1 MIYRTPEGMQAIKDY
16 QVTARCVLICFADT
30 LSMYC
35 EIVNY
40 KGFSKWGEDYFGHQ
54 IGEANH
60 DVRDALVE
68 FAFGKFDADHWM
80 PDAEYFKEA
89 FTIIGDVPEDRFQQA
104 TETLQA
110 LTDLDEDY
118 FDESNE
124 MLRVIILLDTV
135 LVKRRELEELLQT
148 LISEEGALLF
158 NNVPAY
164 DLWLSDFNFQE
175 LLDNRNRLTNLLDEL
190 NALIPTLRSDKTD
203 VTAVESAQAC
213 ILFEG
218 GA

>member
-1 MIYRTPEGMQAIKDY
+1 M
-16 QVTARCVLICFADT
+16 DT
-30 LSMYC
+30 
-35 EIVNY
+35 
-40 KGFSKWGEDYFGHQ
+40 
-54 IGEANH
+54 
-60 DVRDALVE
+60 
-68 FAFGKFDADHWM
+68 

-89 FTIIGDVPEDRFQQA
+89 FTIIGDVPEDRFHQV

-148 LISEEGALLF
+148 LIFEEGALLF

-203 VTAVESAQAC
+203 VTAVESAQTC

-218 GA
+218 GT